1 MLCWPASQSTGLRAE
16 ARSPDVQ
23 AVTNPTNTIYATKR
37 LIGRRFDDPQ
47 TQKEAGVSGSV
58 VTCVPPRSCMLQR

>member
-1 MLCWPASQSTGLRAE
+1 MRRTA
-16 ARSPDVQ
+16 Q

-47 TQKEAGVSGSV
+47 TQKEAGVSKIPNDELCEPTPHAASGYAHCRVHVLADGSV
-58 VTCVPPRSCMLQR
+58 